1 MSIPHDGGSDHLQ
14 NSVDRLSGDLKSG
27 AQHLQTVGAGE
38 VKNLIA
44 DVEDL
49 VARIANLKDADVV
62 RVRNKVEQALA
73 SAKQSVVN
81 GADTVRRS
89 ARQAASST
97 DDYVRENPW
106 QALGVA
112 ALVGIT
118 IGFLA
123 SRRSQ

>member
-1 MSIPHDGGSDHLQ
+1 MNIPHDGVSDHLQ
-14 NSVDRLSGDLKSG
+14 NSADRLGNDFKSG
-27 AQHLQTVGAGE
+27 AQHLQSVGAGE

-62 RVRNKVEQALA
+62 RVRNKVENALA
-73 SAKQSVVN
+73 SAKQSVAN
-81 GADTVRRS
+81 GADSVRRS
-89 ARQAASST
+89 ARQAVTTT

-123 SRRSQ
+123 SRRSS